1 MSVKLVKFKQELKN
15 QLKLKMAY
23 KDRAFYKGSWLW
35 RKELII
41 IARTINDCSIYQL
54 CLEGNKY
61 NMKMADI
68 SPIIN

>member
-35 RKELII
+35 RKEL
-41 IARTINDCSIYQL
+41 RH
-54 CLEGNKY
+54 
-61 NMKMADI
+61 MKIHALAGVHNQVQVE
-68 SPIIN
+68 PQQVQHTTA